1 MCFRIEH
8 YTNIECLY
16 IQGSVSYTVGETKE
30 DKYISCPH
38 SVPNLM
44 GELRS
49 ITLNVN
55 KNERYYSIG
64 SSEEEPIM
72 EGGWLLDGLKE

>member
-8 YTNIECLY
+8 YTNIEYLY

-64 SSEEEPIM
+64 AQRKNQLWKVV
-72 EGGWLLDGLKE
+72 GY